1 MNLGLKYQWYDVRQI
16 WNRLKFTLRMVSI
29 MHEKNGDGN
38 MTKNSTFKKI
48 ISIIVIVNLMVFLTG
63 CGGTKVIKE
72 PKPLEITKP
81 LAEGSDQNISATLIW
96 VIVRDGPGT
105 WAKNADWD
113 EYLLKVINE
122 TENNIQIINV
132 DIVDSLG
139 VKLATSSDY
148 KELVN
153 ETYHTTK
160 RYRESNQKVKAGIG
174 IGTVMAVMA
183 VGGATFAGA
192 AATAT
197 AVAPAAALSG
207 GAGLGGAAL
216 AGGLFVLVPT
226 VVVIGLVRYSN
237 RKKVT
242 QEIQKRHTALP
253 ATISSHKELTLNI
266 FFPLAPSPTQL
277 EITYMIAGV
286 KENLVVNTSEA
297 LNGLHLVHEE

>member
-1 MNLGLKYQWYDVRQI
+1 
-16 WNRLKFTLRMVSI
+16 MVSI
-29 MHEKNGDGN
+29 MLEKKGDGN

-48 ISIIVIVNLMVFLTG
+48 ISILVIFNLIGLLTG
-63 CGGTKVIKE
+63 CGGTKVLKK
-72 PKPLEITKP
+72 PQPLENTQP
-81 LAEGSDQNISATLIW
+81 LATASDQHVSATLIW
-96 VIVRDGPGT
+96 VIVRDGPGS

-113 EYLLKVINE
+113 EYLIKVINE
-122 TENNIQIINV
+122 TENDIQIINV
-132 DIVDSLG
+132 NIVDSLG
-139 VKLATSSDY
+139 VKLATTSDY

-153 ETYHTTK
+153 ESYHTTK

-183 VGGATFAGA
+183 VGGATIAGA

-207 GAGLGGAAL
+207 AAGLGGAAL

-237 RKKVT
+237 RKNVAK
-242 QEIQKRHTALP
+242 EIQKRHTALP
-253 ATISSHKELTLNI
+253 ATIKQHEEATLDI
-266 FFPLAPSPTQL
+266 FFPLAPSPIQL

-297 LNGLHLVHEE
+297 LNGLHLVQEE